1 MRLLGKSLSD
11 YVGSLLKKLVFFA
24 LCHTLLPAHLEAIT
38 ANKVWF
44 EFHQSFYRVVFEYT
58 TPELKE
64 FRGGYA
70 DFKSKK
76 EAEKFFW
83 NLVRGADFQLGDPKM
98 TRFPTQENKP
108 KPW

>member
-1 MRLLGKSLSD
+1 MKASQIKLKQRGNHLFKSLI
-11 YVGSLLKKLVFFA
+11 
-24 LCHTLLPAHLEAIT
+24 LCWACSGLWPKQLHAVT

-44 EFHQSFYRVVFEYT
+44 EFHQSFYRVAFEYT
-58 TPELKE
+58 TPEIKE

-83 NLVRGADFQLGDPKM
+83 NLVRGADFQLGDPKKIS
-98 TRFPTQENKP
+98 FPSQENKP

>member
-1 MRLLGKSLSD
+1 MQRLQIVLSWLVKLPSSMVLLG
-11 YVGSLLKKLVFFA
+11 GLLLWAF
-24 LCHTLLPAHLEAIT
+24 PGHLGAVT
-38 ANKVWF
+38 VNKVWF

-83 NLVRGADFQLGDPKM
+83 SLVRGADFQLGEPKLIS
-98 TRFPTQENKP
+98 FPTQKNKP